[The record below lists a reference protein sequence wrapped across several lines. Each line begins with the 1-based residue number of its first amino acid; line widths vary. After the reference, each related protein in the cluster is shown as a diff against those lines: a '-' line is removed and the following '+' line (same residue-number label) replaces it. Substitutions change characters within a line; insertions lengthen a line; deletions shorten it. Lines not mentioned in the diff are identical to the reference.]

1 MKSTINEH
9 KKNNFKIVSKTL
21 KFYSLFFIITL
32 LGCTEEN
39 YYTTTQG
46 LGKVNVYIEGNLT
59 DAECVE
65 KLKNEVGSMTEN
77 IYVQNT
83 TQLTDVTINFSN
95 NIRDIIV
102 KNNPNLK
109 NITLQGSNNTINE
122 FQIYDGHYLNNIII
136 KGIIEAHAI
145 YLGHMANNFS
155 LSEYIDI
162 ECYDLV
168 TVNSNLDV
176 KIGQYNHPVFNKANF
191 YDLKYI
197 NKTIDNSVSG
207 ECRWWGN
214 YSEFNMPKL
223 ETVEK
228 INHFIHVQ
236 TVTYPKL
243 KKAKKIWYDYGPNNQ
258 TINFPLLERV
268 DILERYGDGGGYS
281 YNINLNMPMLN
292 YCEQA
297 WLYHNFT
304 TFQVNAILNQFL
316 TISPPSGKYLKIEG
330 AGPSG
335 QGIIDKQTLISNGNT
350 VDTN

>member
-1 MKSTINEH
+1 M
-9 KKNNFKIVSKTL
+9 KTL
-21 KFYSLFFIITL
+21 KFLSLFFIITL
-32 LGCTEEN
+32 FGCTEEN
-39 YYTTTQG
+39 YYTTAEG
-46 LGKVNVYIEGNLT
+46 LGKVNIYIEGNIT
-59 DAECVE
+59 NAEAQA
-65 KLKNEVGSMTEN
+65 KLLEQIGTQTEN

-83 TQLTDVTINFSN
+83 TQLTSIAIIFST

-109 NITLQGSNNTINE
+109 NTTLQGSNNTINE
-122 FQIYDGHYLNNIII
+122 FQIYDGHYMNNIII
-136 KGIIEAHAI
+136 KGIVEANAI
-145 YLGHMANNFS
+145 YLGHMANNYNT
-155 LSEYIDI
+155 SEYVNI
-162 ECYDLV
+162 ECRDLV
-168 TVNSNLDV
+168 TVNGNLDV
-176 KIGQYNHPVFNKANF
+176 KIGQYNHPSINKANF

-197 NKTIDNSVSG
+197 NKTIDNSIYG

-228 INHFIHVQ
+228 VNHFIHVQ
-236 TVTYPKL
+236 SVTYPKL
-243 KKAKKIWYDYGPNNQ
+243 KRAKKIRYDYGPNNQ

-281 YNINLNMPMLN
+281 YNINLNMPILN

-304 TFQVNAILNQFL
+304 SFQVNAILNQFL
-316 TISPPSGKYLKIEG
+316 TINPPSGKYIKIEG
-330 AGPSG
+330 AAPSG
-335 QGIIDKQTLISNGNT
+335 QGLLDKQTLISNGNT

>member
-1 MKSTINEH
+1 MKNISI
-9 KKNNFKIVSKTL
+9 KKAILIFSAI
-21 KFYSLFFIITL
+21 FL
-32 LGCTEEN
+32 LNSCCQDDDVATEK
-39 YYTTTQG
+39 Q
-46 LGKVNVYIEGNLT
+46 GKVNIYIEGDLT
-59 DAECVE
+59 NTEAQAQLEE
-65 KLKNEVGSMTEN
+65 EIGTLTEN

-223 ETVEK
+223 EKVEEV
-228 INHFIHVQ
+228 NHFIHVQ
-236 TVTYPKL
+236 NVTYPKL
-243 KKAKKIWYDYGPNNQ
+243 KQAKKIWYDYGPNNQ

-268 DILERYGDGGGYS
+268 DVLERYGNGGGYY

-316 TISPPSGKYLKIEG
+316 TINPPSGKYIMIEG
-330 AGPSG
+330 AAPSG

>member
-1 MKSTINEH
+1 M
-9 KKNNFKIVSKTL
+9 KTL
-21 KFYSLFFIITL
+21 KFLSLFLIITL

-39 YYTTTQG
+39 YYTTADG
-46 LGKVNVYIEGNLT
+46 LGKVNVYIEGDITN
-59 DAECVE
+59 AEAQA
-65 KLKNEVGSMTEN
+65 KLEAELGTQTEN

-83 TQLTDVTINFSN
+83 TQLTDITINFSN

-122 FQIYDGHYLNNIII
+122 FQIYDGHYLNKILI

-191 YDLKYI
+191 YDLKHI

-243 KKAKKIWYDYGPNNQ
+243 KRAKELIIDYGPNNQ
-258 TINFPLLERV
+258 TINFPMLERC
-268 DILERYGDGGGYS
+268 DIIAKYGWSGLNTAITL
-281 YNINLNMPMLN
+281 NIPVLN
-292 YCEQA
+292 YCEQF
-297 WLYHNFT
+297 LLIYYQFT
-304 TFQVNAILNQFL
+304 TSQVNDFLHQFL
-316 TISPPSGKYLKIEG
+316 SMNPVTGKVIELG
-330 AGPSG
+330 GQAPTG
-335 QGIIDKQTLISNGNT
+335 QGIIDKQTLISSGNT
-350 VDTN
+350 VLTL